1 MGSQSSA
8 IIHFEEKKKNF
19 WNFIKTYWW
28 LEVFLFGKLKLDF
41 YFLKIEATITKGK
54 RGVNKLNLLEN

>member
-1 MGSQSSA
+1 
-8 IIHFEEKKKNF
+8 
-19 WNFIKTYWW
+19 
-28 LEVFLFGKLKLDF
+28 VFLFGKLKLDF